1 MDDAV
6 QVCTDSTSIQIVG
19 GSRLGALKSLVSF
32 YTMFHMNITQED
44 MDAME
49 TRFYLTPLVGLIFGI
64 LLLVET
70 TILCWLFREYGFGSA
85 LATAVL
91 MLLTVYAGSKFLHF
105 DGLTDFGDGMIV
117 SGQQSDHIRALK
129 DTLVGA
135 GGIGVALITV
145 LCSVAFYALFGMDPI
160 IILAFPAIEVFVKHA
175 MVVAA
180 SIGKPGNGMAA
191 RQVERTTGKSAAL
204 SFVISFIALAI
215 LMVAGSI
222 ILNTVF
228 GYDYDFIIGA
238 IVIFIVVGFI
248 VSTILGTIMARTANR
263 VFGMVNGD
271 ILGATNEVTRPFLA
285 FFLNLVFVIAV
296 ATAVI

>member
-1 MDDAV
+1 M
-6 QVCTDSTSIQIVG
+6 
-19 GSRLGALKSLVSF
+19 GALRALVSF

-64 LLLVET
+64 IILLETAVLV
-70 TILCWLFREYGFGSA
+70 WLFDNYGFGSGFV
-85 LATAVL
+85 TAVI

-145 LCSVAFYALFGMDPI
+145 LCSVASYSMYGNVYY
-160 IILAFPAIEVFVKHA
+160 ILLVFPAIEIFVKNA
-175 MVVAA
+175 MVIAA
-180 SIGKPGNGMAA
+180 SLGKPGNGMAA
-191 RQVERTTGKSAAL
+191 RQVERTTGRSAVIGLLVSIVAL
-204 SFVISFIALAI
+204 LVLLAAGYLLLELMGISPGAETVMKLW
-215 LMVAGSI
+215 I
-222 ILNTVF
+222 I
-228 GYDYDFIIGA
+228 IM
-238 IVIFIVVGFI
+238 VVGLI
-248 VSTILGTIMARTANR
+248 VSSIVGIVMARTANR

-271 ILGATNEVTRPFLA
+271 ILGATNEVSRPFLV
-285 FFLNLVFVIAV
+285 FFIALAIVILMP
-296 ATAVI
+296 VI